1 MKNLKLILG
10 ITVFAVTLTSC
21 KNEKQEMAQKKVD
34 HYIMFVD
41 SVNAIET
48 NETAE
53 NWDKIQSDYEAKKN
67 EAKAALTNIENPN
80 DADANIDETTLKFE
94 EYKAKMIMDQAEL
107 KRQNFRKS
115 LFGEGIIGQDMS
127 FSWVN
132 KDNIADVYDH
142 FVTTVDEN
150 KESYSREDWDEIKLL
165 YEALDTRKNTVEN
178 EGLSPED
185 NQRIAGLKIKFA
197 PMYTLNRMG
206 AKSDENAEA
215 KE

>member
-34 HYIMFVD
+34 NYIIYVD
-41 SVNAIET
+41 SVSAIET
-48 NETAE
+48 NETAQ
-53 NWDKIQSDYEAKKN
+53 NWDKIQADYEAKKN
-67 EAKAALTNIENPN
+67 EAKAALADLENPN
-80 DADANIDETTLKFE
+80 AVEANLDNTTLKFE
-94 EYKAKMIMDQAEL
+94 EYKAKMIINQAEME
-107 KRQNFRKS
+107 KQNFRKS

-132 KDNIADVYDH
+132 KDNIADVYGH
-142 FVTTVDEN
+142 FVSTVDEN
-150 KESYSREDWDEIKLL
+150 KDSYSREDWDEIKLL

-178 EGLSPED
+178 EGLSSED

-197 PMYTLNRMG
+197 SMYTLNRMG
-206 AKSDENAEA
+206 AKSEENAEA